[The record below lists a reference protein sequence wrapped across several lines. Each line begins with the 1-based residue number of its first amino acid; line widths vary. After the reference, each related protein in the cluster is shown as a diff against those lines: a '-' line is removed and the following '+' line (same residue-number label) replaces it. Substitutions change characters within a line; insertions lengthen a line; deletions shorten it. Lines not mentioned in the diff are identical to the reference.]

1 MVKVRDFTK
10 GRITLAKEWTEQDA
24 QQLLKQHQ
32 QFFATHQ
39 TKDPRFR
46 VAQLKRL
53 KQSIID
59 YESQLME
66 ALHQDLGKHP
76 QESYETE
83 IGFVLKSLSSMI
95 KKVPK
100 WAKDKQVN
108 TPFFLWPSS
117 SRIHYEPYGT
127 VLVIGPFNY
136 PFQLLIE
143 PLVGALAAGNCAVIK
158 PSELTPNFSRVVTSM
173 IKNTFDSHYVSVVE
187 GGVDTNNAL
196 LSCPFDY
203 IFFTG
208 SEKVGKI
215 VMQAAAEHL
224 TPVTLELGG
233 KSPAIVT
240 KDADIRLA
248 AKRIIWGKTINA
260 GQTCVAPDYVVVH
273 QQVKDAFIHEAR
285 NVLEEFYGTRIAKS
299 ESYARIVNQKHF
311 DRLMDLLEA
320 CQDEW
325 LFGGEVNPDDR
336 YIEPTLLENSWNSA
350 AMQEEIF
357 GPILPVIAYT
367 NLDATI
373 EKINQMAKPLA
384 MYIFSQDKKEQEYI
398 INRTSSG
405 GLCINN
411 TVMHLVSD
419 KMPFGGVGMSGI
431 GSYHGKYSF
440 ETFSNARSILSSK
453 KMDTPFIFPPYSEKN
468 LKWIRR
474 ILK

>member
-1 MVKVRDFTK
+1 M
-10 GRITLAKEWTEQDA
+10 AKEWTKQEA
-24 QQLLKQHQ
+24 EQLLEQHQ

-39 TKDPRFR
+39 TKDPNFR
-46 VAQLKRL
+46 VAQLKNLR
-53 KQSIID
+53 QSIVD
-59 YESQLME
+59 YEKQLME
-66 ALHQDLGKHP
+66 ALQQD
-76 QESYETE
+76 
-83 IGFVLKSLSSMI
+83 VLKSLSSMI

-100 WAKDKQVN
+100 WAKDQRVS

-158 PSELTPNFSRVVTSM
+158 PSELTPNFSRVVSDM
-173 IKNTFDSHYVSVVE
+173 IKNTFDSKYVSVVE

-224 TPVTLELGG
+224 TPITLELGG

-240 KDADIRLA
+240 ENADVRLA

-273 QQVKDAFIHEAR
+273 QQVKKAFIQEVC
-285 NVLEEFYGTRIAKS
+285 NVLEEFYGTRIEKS
-299 ESYARIVNQKHF
+299 DSYARIVNEKHF
-311 DRLMDLLEA
+311 IRLADLMEET
-320 CQDEW
+320 QDEW
-325 LFGGEVNPDDR
+325 LFGGEMNPDDL
-336 YIEPTLLENSWNSA
+336 YIKPTLLEASWKSA
-350 AMQEEIF
+350 AMEEEIF
-357 GPILPVIAYT
+357 GPILPVISYT
-367 NLDATI
+367 NLDTTI
-373 EKINQMAKPLA
+373 SEINKMAKPLA
-384 MYIFSQDKKEQEYI
+384 MYIFSQNKQQQDKI
-398 INRTSSG
+398 INETSSG

-419 KMPFGGVGMSGI
+419 NMPFGGVGSAGI

-453 KMDTPFIFPPYSEKN
+453 KLDTPFIFPPYTEKN
-468 LKWIRR
+468 LAWIRR

>member
-1 MVKVRDFTK
+1 M
-10 GRITLAKEWTEQDA
+10 AKEWTKQEA
-24 QQLLKQHQ
+24 KQLLEQHQ

-39 TKDPRFR
+39 TKDPNFR
-46 VAQLKRL
+46 VAQLKNLR
-53 KQSIID
+53 QSIVD
-59 YESQLME
+59 YEKQLME
-66 ALHQDLGKHP
+66 ALQQDLGKHP
-76 QESYETE
+76 LESYATE

-100 WAKDKQVN
+100 WAKDQRVS

-158 PSELTPNFSRVVTSM
+158 PSELTPNFSRVVSDM
-173 IKNTFDSHYVSVVE
+173 IKNTFDSKYVSVVE

-224 TPVTLELGG
+224 TPITLELGG

-240 KDADIRLA
+240 ENADVRLA

-273 QQVKDAFIHEAR
+273 QQVKNAFIQEVR
-285 NVLEEFYGTRIAKS
+285 NVLEEFYGTRIEKS
-299 ESYARIVNQKHF
+299 DSYARIVNEKHF
-311 DRLMDLLEA
+311 IRLADLMEET
-320 CQDEW
+320 QDEW
-325 LFGGEVNPDDR
+325 LFGGEMNPDDL
-336 YIEPTLLENSWNSA
+336 YIEPTLLEASWKSA
-350 AMQEEIF
+350 AMEEEIF
-357 GPILPVIAYT
+357 GPILPVISYT
-367 NLDATI
+367 NLDTTI
-373 EKINQMAKPLA
+373 SEINKMAKPLA
-384 MYIFSQDKKEQEYI
+384 MYIFSQNKQQQDKI
-398 INRTSSG
+398 INETSSG

-419 KMPFGGVGMSGI
+419 NMPFGGVGSAGI

-453 KMDTPFIFPPYSEKN
+453 KLDTPFIFPPYTEKN
-468 LKWIRR
+468 LAWIRR

>member
-1 MVKVRDFTK
+1 M
-10 GRITLAKEWTEQDA
+10 AKEWTEQEVK
-24 QQLLKQHQ
+24 QLLEQHQ

-39 TKDPRFR
+39 TKDPEFR
-46 VAQLKRL
+46 VTQLKKLR
-53 KQSIID
+53 QSIVA
-59 YESQLME
+59 YEERMME
-66 ALHQDLGKHP
+66 ALQQDLGKHP
-76 QESYETE
+76 LESYATE

-100 WAKDKQVN
+100 WTKDQRVR

-158 PSELTPNFSRVVTSM
+158 PSELTPNFSRVVSEM
-173 IKNTFDSHYVSVVE
+173 IKQTFDSNYVSIVE
-187 GGVDTNNAL
+187 GSVDTNNAL

-215 VMQAAAEHL
+215 VMQAAAQHL

-240 KDADIRLA
+240 EEADVRLA
-248 AKRIIWGKTINA
+248 ARRIIWGKTINA

-273 QQVKDAFIHEAR
+273 QRVKDAFIQEAR
-285 NVLEEFYGTRIAKS
+285 NALEEFYGTRIEKS
-299 ESYARIVNQKHF
+299 DSYGRIVNEKHF
-311 DRLMDLLEA
+311 IRLADLMEQT
-320 CQDEW
+320 QDEW
-325 LFGGEVNPDDR
+325 LFGGEINPDDR
-336 YIEPTLLENSWNSA
+336 YIEPTLLEASWKSA
-350 AMQEEIF
+350 SMEEEIF

-367 NLDATI
+367 NLDAVI
-373 EKINQMAKPLA
+373 AEINKKAKPLA
-384 MYIFSQDKKEQEYI
+384 MYIFSQNKQQQNKI
-398 INRTSSG
+398 IRETSSG

-419 KMPFGGVGMSGI
+419 NMPFGGVGMSGI
-431 GSYHGKYSF
+431 GVYHGKYSF

-453 KMDTPFIFPPYSEKN
+453 KLDTPFIFPPYTEKN
-468 LKWIRR
+468 LQWIRR

>member
-1 MVKVRDFTK
+1 M
-10 GRITLAKEWTEQDA
+10 AKEWTKQEA
-24 QQLLKQHQ
+24 KQLLEQHQ

-39 TKDPRFR
+39 TKDLNFR
-46 VAQLKRL
+46 VAQLKNLR
-53 KQSIID
+53 QSIVD
-59 YESQLME
+59 YEKQLME
-66 ALHQDLGKHP
+66 ALQQDLGKHP
-76 QESYETE
+76 LESYATE

-100 WAKDKQVN
+100 WAKDQRVS

-158 PSELTPNFSRVVTSM
+158 PSELTPNFSRVVSDM
-173 IKNTFDSHYVSVVE
+173 IKNTFDSKYVSVVE

-224 TPVTLELGG
+224 TPITLELGG

-240 KDADIRLA
+240 ENADVRLA

-273 QQVKDAFIHEAR
+273 QQVKKAFIQEVC
-285 NVLEEFYGTRIAKS
+285 NVLEEFYGTRIEKS
-299 ESYARIVNQKHF
+299 DSYARIVNEKHF
-311 DRLMDLLEA
+311 IRLADLMEET
-320 CQDEW
+320 QDEW
-325 LFGGEVNPDDR
+325 LFGGEMNPDDL
-336 YIEPTLLENSWNSA
+336 YIEPTLLEASWKSA
-350 AMQEEIF
+350 AMEEEIF
-357 GPILPVIAYT
+357 GPILPVISYT
-367 NLDATI
+367 NLDTTI
-373 EKINQMAKPLA
+373 SEINKMAKPLA
-384 MYIFSQDKKEQEYI
+384 MYIFSQNKQQQDKI
-398 INRTSSG
+398 INETSSG

-419 KMPFGGVGMSGI
+419 NMPFGGVGSAGI

-453 KMDTPFIFPPYSEKN
+453 KLDTPFIFPPYTEKN
-468 LKWIRR
+468 LAWIRR

>member
-1 MVKVRDFTK
+1 M
-10 GRITLAKEWTEQDA
+10 AKEWTKQEA
-24 QQLLKQHQ
+24 EQLLEQHQ

-39 TKDPRFR
+39 TKDPNFR
-46 VAQLKRL
+46 VAQLKNLR
-53 KQSIID
+53 QSIVD
-59 YESQLME
+59 YEKQLME
-66 ALHQDLGKHP
+66 ALQQDLGKHP
-76 QESYETE
+76 LESYATE

-100 WAKDKQVN
+100 WAKDQRVS

-158 PSELTPNFSRVVTSM
+158 PSELTPNFSRVVSDM
-173 IKNTFDSHYVSVVE
+173 IKNTFDSKYVSVVE

-224 TPVTLELGG
+224 TPITLELGG

-240 KDADIRLA
+240 ENADVRLA

-273 QQVKDAFIHEAR
+273 QQVKKAFIQEVC
-285 NVLEEFYGTRIAKS
+285 NVLEEFYGTRIEKS
-299 ESYARIVNQKHF
+299 DSYARIVNEKHF
-311 DRLMDLLEA
+311 IRLADLMEET
-320 CQDEW
+320 QDEW
-325 LFGGEVNPDDR
+325 LFGGEMNPDDL
-336 YIEPTLLENSWNSA
+336 YIEPTLLEASWKSA
-350 AMQEEIF
+350 AMEEEIF
-357 GPILPVIAYT
+357 GPILPVISYT
-367 NLDATI
+367 NLDTTI
-373 EKINQMAKPLA
+373 SEINKMAKPLA
-384 MYIFSQDKKEQEYI
+384 MYIFSQNKQQQDKI
-398 INRTSSG
+398 INETSSG

-419 KMPFGGVGMSGI
+419 NMPFGGVGSAGI

-453 KMDTPFIFPPYSEKN
+453 KLDTPFIFPPYTEKN
-468 LKWIRR
+468 LAWIRR

>member
-1 MVKVRDFTK
+1 M
-10 GRITLAKEWTEQDA
+10 AEEWTEQEA
-24 QQLLKQHQ
+24 KQLLEKHQ

-39 TKDPRFR
+39 TKDPNFR
-46 VAQLKRL
+46 VRQLKNLR
-53 KQSIID
+53 QSIVD
-59 YESQLME
+59 YEQQLME
-66 ALHQDLGKHP
+66 ALQQDLGKHP
-76 QESYETE
+76 LESYATE

-100 WAKDKQVN
+100 WAKDQRVS

-117 SRIHYEPYGT
+117 SRIHYEPYGI

-158 PSELTPNFSRVVTSM
+158 PSELTPNFSRVVSEL
-173 IKNTFDSHYVSVVE
+173 IKNTFDSNYVSVVE
-187 GGVDTNNAL
+187 GGVATNNAL

-224 TPVTLELGG
+224 TPITLELGG

-240 KDADIRLA
+240 ENADVRLA

-273 QQVKDAFIHEAR
+273 QRVKNAFIQEVQ
-285 NVLEEFYGTRIAKS
+285 NVLTEFYGTRMERS
-299 ESYARIVNQKHF
+299 DSYARIINEKHF
-311 DRLMDLLEA
+311 IRLADLLEKT
-320 CQDEW
+320 QDEW
-325 LFGGEVNPDDR
+325 LYGGEVNPDDR
-336 YIEPTLLENSWNSA
+336 YIEPTLLEASWNSA
-350 AMQEEIF
+350 AMEEEIF
-357 GPILPVIAYT
+357 GPILPVISYS
-367 NLDATI
+367 NLDAAIT
-373 EKINQMAKPLA
+373 EINKMAKPLA
-384 MYIFSQDKKEQEYI
+384 MYIFSQNKQQQEKI
-398 INRTSSG
+398 INETSSG

-419 KMPFGGVGMSGI
+419 KLPFGGVGMSGI
-431 GSYHGKYSF
+431 GSYHGRYSF
-440 ETFSNARSILSSK
+440 ETFSNARSMLSSK
-453 KMDTPFIFPPYSEKN
+453 KMDTPFIFPPYTEKN